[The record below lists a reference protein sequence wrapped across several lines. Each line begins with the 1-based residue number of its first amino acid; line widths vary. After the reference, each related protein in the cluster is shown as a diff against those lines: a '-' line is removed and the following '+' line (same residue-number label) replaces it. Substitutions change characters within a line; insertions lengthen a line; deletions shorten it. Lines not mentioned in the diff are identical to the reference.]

1 MPDQEWTPA
10 IGLTRALRHLVIRSV
25 VALAVWTALLWLAV
39 PVLNLLVAHWAG
51 ATGITRALS
60 WSGRARGPPLIICQA
75 TGSVSLE
82 TLAA

>member
-25 VALAVWTALLWLAV
+25 VALAVWTAL
-39 PVLNLLVAHWAG
+39 LNLLVAHWAG